1 MGLRSG
7 LTLRRIISGGQT
19 GVDWAALDWAI
30 AHQFPHGGW
39 CPLGRR
45 AETGLIDP
53 RFQLREAPSANYAVR
68 TKWNVR
74 DSDAT
79 VLFTLGAELR
89 GGSLLTWN
97 LAENLGKPRLHLS
110 AAIAEP
116 HAAILRSFL
125 SEYHVQDLN
134 IAGPRE
140 STEPGAGRFVTR
152 VLDEALLDEDGTEA
166 DSGEEDSIG
175 P

>member
-7 LTLRRIISGGQT
+7 LTLRRILSGGQT

-30 AHQFPHGGW
+30 AQEVPHGGW

-45 AETGLIDP
+45 AENGLVDH
-53 RFQLREAPSANYAVR
+53 RFQLKEAPSRNYAVR
-68 TKWNVR
+68 TRWNVR
-74 DSDAT
+74 DADAT
-79 VLFTLGAELR
+79 VLFTLAGELS

-97 LAENLGKPRLHLS
+97 LAGELAKPRLHLS
-110 AAIAEP
+110 AAIEEP
-116 HAAILRSFL
+116 HAAILLQFL
-125 SEYHVQDLN
+125 DEHAVRDLN

-140 STEPGAGRFVTR
+140 STEPGVGRFVTR
-152 VLDEALLDEDGTEA
+152 VLDEALLPENGQEA
-166 DSGEEDSIG
+166 EESPSIG